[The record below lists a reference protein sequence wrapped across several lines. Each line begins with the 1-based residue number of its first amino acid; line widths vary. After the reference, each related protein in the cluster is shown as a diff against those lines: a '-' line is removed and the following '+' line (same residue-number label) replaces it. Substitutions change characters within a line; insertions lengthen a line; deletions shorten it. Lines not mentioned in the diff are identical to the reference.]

1 MVWLD
6 DGIAQAGNDVFRRC
20 FMGQKWNK
28 NIIRAGVVFTVSVCI
43 CILFAH
49 VVEGWRVIVSTIGKI
64 FSAMAP
70 ITIGFIIAFMLNPI
84 MIYIRRGLA
93 FLYTKIWKNKSYNVL
108 YHKTKVPALILT
120 LAFFIGILSGFLWL
134 VIPQIKVSI
143 TNLAANMSDYLN
155 DAQSWVE
162 RVFAKNEY
170 LEGKLSDAINYV
182 QNNVMTIVEDKVIP
196 NIDTIMV
203 QISSG
208 VIVGVKAVLN
218 FFIGLIVT
226 VYLLGSK
233 DVLIAQ
239 GKKII
244 YCIFSKKH
252 GNKIL
257 EGLSYANSV
266 FGGFINGKI
275 LDSIIIGIICF
286 IFTSIINMEYALLI
300 SVIVGVTNIIPF
312 FGPFIGA
319 VPGALLALM
328 DDPIMFVIFIIWILV
343 LQQFDG
349 NILGPLILGDST
361 GISGIWVLV
370 AILVGGDLF
379 GVPGMILGVPVFA
392 CIYAFFA
399 VQLRDGLRAKKMS
412 SKTEDYFRLTGFDEE
427 TGEPQYAAKL
437 YGRRSLKK
445 KKRKKG
451 YLATIKAKILVSKR
465 QEFPD
470 EETMD
475 KDTLEEIGMGDDD
488 VYETVSEADSV
499 RENAGEADDTGEED
513 SDKKEE

>member
-1 MVWLD
+1 
-6 DGIAQAGNDVFRRC
+6 
-20 FMGQKWNK
+20 MGQKWNK
-28 NIIRAGVVFTVSVCI
+28 NIIRAGVVFTVSICI

-49 VVEGWRVIVSTIGKI
+49 VVEGWRVIAETIGKI
-64 FSAMAP
+64 FSAMTP
-70 ITIGFIIAFMLNPI
+70 IIIGFIIAFMLNPI

-93 FLYTKIWKNKSYNVL
+93 FLFTKIWKKKSYNVL

-120 LAFFIGILSGFLWL
+120 LVFFIGILSGFLWL
-134 VIPQIKVSI
+134 VIPQIKVSVE
-143 TNLAANMSDYLN
+143 TLARNMTGYLN
-155 DAQSWVE
+155 NAQEWVE

-170 LEGKLSDAINYV
+170 LEGKLSEVISYV
-182 QNNVMTIVEDKVIP
+182 QNNVMTIIEEKVIP

-203 QISSG
+203 QVSSG
-208 VIVGVKAVLN
+208 LMVGVKAVLN

-226 VYLLGSK
+226 VYLLASK

-257 EGLSYANSV
+257 DGLSYANSV

-275 LDSIIIGIICF
+275 LDSIIIGIICYV
-286 IFTSIINMEYALLI
+286 FTKTMHMEYALLI

-328 DDPIMFVIFIIWILV
+328 DDPIMFVIFIVWILI

-399 VQLRDGLRAKKMS
+399 VQLRDGLRAKNMS
-412 SKTEDYFRLTGFDEE
+412 SDTEDYFRLIGFDEE
-427 TGEPQYAAKL
+427 TGEPKYAAKL
-437 YGRRSLKK
+437 YGRRNHLKK

-451 YLATIKAKILVSKR
+451 YFATIKAKLLVKKR

-470 EETMD
+470 EETLD
-475 KDTLEEIGMGDDD
+475 KDTLEEINMAEDD
-488 VYETVSEADSV
+488 VYETVNESEDDVHETDDAYDTEHG
-499 RENAGEADDTGEED
+499 ENG
-513 SDKKEE
+513 DKKEE